1 MAKKQQVVLEVVGET
16 TLLRKAYKE
25 ALSELL
31 KLQNTAGATAD
42 EIARAAQKAADLKDR
57 LGDANSTIDA
67 FNPDKKFQAFGQALA
82 GVAGGFAAAQG
93 ALALFGIE
101 SENVQKQLL
110 KVQGALALS
119 EGLNTI
125 LDSVQGFKNLATVI
139 KSNVINAFTTL
150 KGAIAATGIG
160 VLTIALGYLIG
171 HWTELTT
178 KLVTSFPI
186 IAKVAA
192 GIGKIVDSITDFI
205 GITKE
210 EDRAYEKQHL
220 AYMQR
225 KLDIENQIDLLEAQG
240 NKEKEIYKLKKDLV
254 NEEIADLKLK
264 STTTAGLSKEEK
276 ETLIKKQNELK
287 VLDAGYKKYLLDKQK
302 EADAKKLKAEQEAAD
317 KEQEALKQRGE
328 AAFEQYQKMVDL
340 KKQTDLD
347 ALQQE
352 IDTLQRSNDI
362 RDADYNADLNRLN
375 QIVDNLDAQ
384 KQIELEAIA
393 GTEDAEKK
401 KLEIIKKYADLTFG
415 VEQKILETTKLK
427 EEAKYTLKIKYA
439 ELGMQ
444 LGKFLQDAAG
454 ENKDLAI
461 AGILLEQASAIAIIS
476 INTFQNAAKAGF
488 TTPLGIAEIAAGAL
502 AVGSAILAAKQGIDN
517 INKVNIP
524 GSSSSGGSGGMSMSN
539 AAPVSPAFP
548 PAQATLLDQQS
559 LNQISN
565 VVSRAYVVESDIT
578 GSQSRIKRI
587 QNAAR
592 F

>member
-1 MAKKQQVVLEVVGET
+1 
-16 TLLRKAYKE
+16 
-25 ALSELL
+25 
-31 KLQNTAGATAD
+31 
-42 EIARAAQKAADLKDR
+42 
-57 LGDANSTIDA
+57 
-67 FNPDKKFQAFGQALA
+67 
-82 GVAGGFAAAQG
+82 
-93 ALALFGIE
+93 LALFGIE

-220 AYMQR
+220 AYVQR

-254 NEEIADLKLK
+254 NEEIADLKFK
-264 STTTAGLSKEEK
+264 ATTTAGLSKEEK

-302 EADAKKLKAEQEAAD
+302 EANAKKLKEEQDAAD

-328 AAFEQYQKMVDL
+328 AAFLEYQKLVDL

-352 IDTLQRSNDI
+352 IDTLARSNDLK
-362 RDADYNADLNRLN
+362 DADYKADIKRLN
-375 QIVDNLDAQ
+375 QIIDNLDAQ

-415 VEQKILETTKLK
+415 IEQKLVETTKLQ
-427 EEAKYTLKIKYA
+427 EESKYTLKIKYA

-454 ENKDLAI
+454 GNKDLAI

-476 INTFQNAAKAGF
+476 INTLKNAAKAGF

-502 AVGSAILAAKQGIDN
+502 AVGSAILAAKNGIDS
-517 INKVNIP
+517 INRVNIP
-524 GSSSSGGSGGMSMSN
+524 GSSSSGSSGGMSMSN

>member
-25 ALSELL
+25 ALNELL

-93 ALALFGIE
+93 ALALFGVE

-119 EGLNTI
+119 EGLNTV
-125 LDSVQGFKNLATVI
+125 LDSVQGFKNLANVI
-139 KSNVINAFTTL
+139 KTNVINAFTTL
-150 KGAIAATGIG
+150 KGAITATGIG
-160 VLTIALGYLIG
+160 LLAVAVAYLIG
-171 HWTELTT
+171 NWEVLTQR
-178 KLVTSFPI
+178 LITSFPV
-186 IAKVAA
+186 IAKIAD
-192 GIGKIVDSITDFI
+192 GIGRITNSITDFI

-210 EDRAYEKQHL
+210 EDRVYEKQHQ
-220 AYMQR
+220 AYIQR
-225 KLDIENQIDLLEAQG
+225 KLDIEGQIEVLEAQG
-240 NKEKEIYKLKKDLV
+240 NKEREVYNLKKQLV
-254 NEEIADLKLK
+254 NEEIKDLQFK
-264 STTTAGLSKEEK
+264 STTTAGLNKEEK

-287 VLDAGYKKYLLDKQK
+287 VLDAGFKKYLADKAK
-302 EADAKKLKAEQEAAD
+302 EAAEAKKKADDEAAD
-317 KEQEALKQRGE
+317 KEQERLKQTGE
-328 AAFEQYQKMVDL
+328 AQFQEYQKLVDL
-340 KKQTDLD
+340 KKQSDLD

-352 IDTLQRSNDI
+352 IDTFLRSNDI
-362 RDADYNADLNRLN
+362 KEQDYQADLNRLN
-375 QIVDNLDAQ
+375 QVIDNYDAQ
-384 KQIELEAIA
+384 KQIELDAIA

-415 VEQKILETTKLK
+415 IEQKIVDTTKLN
-427 EEAKYTLKIKYA
+427 EEAKYNLKVKYA

-444 LGKFLQDAAG
+444 LGKFLQDVAG
-454 ENKDLAI
+454 KNKDLAI
-461 AGILLEQASAIAIIS
+461 AGIIIEQASAVALIG
-476 INTFQNAAKAGF
+476 INTYKNASKAGF
-488 TTPLGIAEIAAGAL
+488 FTPLGIAEIAAGAL
-502 AVGSAILAAKQGIDN
+502 AIGSAILTAKNGIDS

-524 GSSSSGGSGGMSMSN
+524 GSSSSGGSAGMSMSN
-539 AAPVSPAFP
+539 SAPVAPAFP

-565 VVSRAYVVESDIT
+565 VVSRAYVVESDIS
-578 GSQSRIKRI
+578 GSQNRIKRI
-587 QNAAR
+587 QNSAR

>member
-25 ALSELL
+25 ALGELL

-125 LDSVQGFKNLATVI
+125 LDSVQGFKNLANVI

-160 VLTIALGYLIG
+160 LLTIALGYLIG

-178 KLVTSFPI
+178 KLITSFPI
-186 IAKVAA
+186 IAKIAD
-192 GIGKIVDSITDFI
+192 GIGRITNSITDFI

-210 EDRAYEKQHL
+210 EDRAYEKQHE
-220 AYMQR
+220 AYLRR
-225 KLDIENQIDLLEAQG
+225 KLDIENQIELLEAQG
-240 NKEKEIYKLKKDLV
+240 NKEKEIYELKKDLV
-254 NEEIADLKLK
+254 NQEIADLKFK
-264 STTTAGLSKEEK
+264 ATTTAGLSKEEK
-276 ETLIKKQNELK
+276 ETLIKKENELI
-287 VLDAGYKKYLLDKQK
+287 VLKAGYEKFKADKAK
-302 EADAKKLKAEQEAAD
+302 EAAAKRLKDEQEAAD
-317 KEQEALKQRGE
+317 KEQEALKQQGE
-328 AAFEQYQKMVDL
+328 AQFEAYQKLVDL

-352 IDTLQRSNDI
+352 IDSLTRSNDI
-362 RDADYNADLNRLN
+362 RDADYNADLTRLN
-375 QIVDNLDAQ
+375 QIIDNLDAQ
-384 KQIELEAIA
+384 KQIELDAIQ

-415 VEQKILETTKLK
+415 IEQKITETEKAQG
-427 EEAKYTLKIKYA
+427 EARYNIKVKYA

-444 LGKFLQDAAG
+444 LGKFLQEAAG
-454 ENKDLAI
+454 KNKDLAI
-461 AGILLEQASAIAIIS
+461 AGIIIEQASAIALIA
-476 INTFQNAAKAGF
+476 INTQKAAAAYGYF
-488 TTPLGIAEIAAGAL
+488 TPLGIATIAAGAL
-502 AVGSAILAAKQGIDN
+502 SIGSAIIAAKNGIDS
-517 INKVNIP
+517 INQVNIP
-524 GSSSSGGSGGMSMSN
+524 GSSSSSGSGSMSMSN

-578 GSQSRIKRI
+578 GSQNRMKRI

>member
-93 ALALFGIE
+93 ALALFGVE

-119 EGLNTI
+119 EGLNTV
-125 LDSVQGFKNLATVI
+125 LDSVQGFKNLANVI
-139 KSNVINAFTTL
+139 KTNVINAFTTL
-150 KGAIAATGIG
+150 KGAVMATGIG
-160 VLTIALGYLIG
+160 LLAVAVAYLIG
-171 HWTELTT
+171 NWTQLTER
-178 KLVTSFPI
+178 LITSFPI
-186 IAKVAA
+186 IAKIAD
-192 GIGKIVDSITDFI
+192 GIGRITNSITDFI

-210 EDRAYEKQHL
+210 EDRVYEKQHL
-220 AYMQR
+220 AYVRR
-225 KLDIENQIDLLEAQG
+225 KLDIEGQIEVLEAQG
-240 NKEKEIYKLKKDLV
+240 KKEKEVYNLKKQLV
-254 NEEIADLKLK
+254 NEEIKDLQLK
-264 STTTAGLSKEEK
+264 ATTTAGLSKEEK

-287 VLDAGYKKYLLDKQK
+287 VLDAGFKKFLADKAIQAA
-302 EADAKKLKAEQEAAD
+302 ADKKKADDEAAD

-328 AAFEQYQKMVDL
+328 AEFQEYQKLIDL
-340 KKQTDLD
+340 KNQADLD
-347 ALQQE
+347 SLQQE
-352 IDTLQRSNDI
+352 IDTFLRSNEI
-362 RDADYNADLNRLN
+362 KDADYKADINRLN
-375 QIVDNLDAQ
+375 QVIENLDAQ
-384 KQIELEAIA
+384 KQIELDAII

-401 KLEIIKKYADLTFG
+401 KLAIVKKYADLTYG
-415 VEQKILETTKLK
+415 IEQKLSDTVKLQ
-427 EEAKYTLKIKYA
+427 EEYRYNVKAKYA

-454 ENKDLAI
+454 QNKDLAI
-461 AGILLEQASAIAIIS
+461 AGIIIEQASAIALIGL
-476 INTFQNAAKAGF
+476 NTQKKAAEYGYF
-488 TTPLGIAEIAAGAL
+488 TPLGIATLAAGAL
-502 AVGSAILAAKQGIDN
+502 SIGSAILTAKQGIDS

-524 GSSSSGGSGGMSMSN
+524 GSSSSGASAGMSSSG
-539 AAPVSPAFP
+539 APVAPGFL
-548 PAQATLLDQQS
+548 PAQATSLDQTS
-559 LNQISN
+559 LNTISN

-578 GSQSRIKRI
+578 GSQQRISRI